1 MKVVAIKGSPRKNGN
16 TEFALNVVGN
26 ALLEEG
32 IDFEIIDIGGKYIRG
47 CIACN
52 KCSENRDGKCSI
64 STDMLNS
71 SLVKMKDA
79 DGIIISS
86 PVYYSGIAGTMKC
99 FLDRAFYVA
108 SVNGGWFRHKAG
120 ASVVAV
126 RRTGGSMTFNA
137 LNHYLSIAEMIIPS
151 SNYWNVI
158 HGLAPGDAAGD
169 DEGIQIMKMLGKNM
183 AWILKM
189 RDRSKDIEPGQA
201 EKIFTNF
208 IR

>member
-16 TEFALNVVGN
+16 TAFALNVIGN
-26 ALLEEG
+26 VLQEEG
-32 IDFEIIDIGGKYIRG
+32 IEFEIVDVGGKYIRG
-47 CIACN
+47 CLACRKCAEN
-52 KCSENRDGKCSI
+52 KDGKCSI
-64 STDMLNS
+64 TTDMLND

-108 SVNGGWFRHKAG
+108 SANGGWFRHKVG

-137 LNHYLSIAEMIIPS
+137 LNHYLSISEMLIPS

-158 HGLAPGDAAGD
+158 HGLAPGDAAND
-169 DEGIQIMKMLGKNM
+169 EEGIQIMKMLGKNM
-183 AWILKM
+183 AWMLKM
-189 RDRSKDIEPGQA
+189 REHAKDIEPEQVS
-201 EKIFTNF
+201 KVYTNF

>member
-1 MKVVAIKGSPRKNGN
+1 MKVVAINGSPRKNGN
-16 TEFALNVVGN
+16 TAFALNVVGN
-26 ALLEEG
+26 ALQEEG
-32 IDFEIIDIGGKYIRG
+32 IEFEIIDVGGKYIRG
-47 CIACN
+47 CLTCN
-52 KCSENRDGKCSI
+52 KCAENKDGKCSI
-64 STDMLNS
+64 TTDMLND

-108 SVNGGWFRHKAG
+108 SVNGEWFRHKAG

-137 LNHYLSIAEMIIPS
+137 LNHYLGISEMIIPS

-158 HGLAPGDAAGD
+158 HGTAPGEAAND
-169 DEGIQIMKMLGKNM
+169 EEGIQIMKMLGKNM

-189 RDRSKDIEPGQA
+189 IEQAKDIEPEQA
-201 EKIFTNF
+201 NKVYTNF